1 MKFATRIIII
11 TGLSTLLLTSL
22 YWLASWHLVEAAED
36 ANRDTVLT
44 YLASQPNTST
54 QELEHLE
61 QLLNEP
67 GASERM
73 ERTLVIGGVL
83 LFSIGT
89 MGLTLLLLWQQTRP
103 VRALMEAVQAVDPAT
118 PHLEPLEREDE
129 VGELSRC
136 FAQLLHRIEGFI
148 QREQDFTRFAS
159 HELRSPLMVMRSSL
173 DLLQEVSSDHATME
187 HRALARIDQ
196 ALKRM
201 ERLTDSFLWLSRET
215 PNATCQVDSET
226 FEQLLQ
232 QYVELIPEAR
242 ESIQLR
248 IEPPLNWMIHPFV
261 LSVILENLLNN
272 ARLHG
277 TGKVMVQAQGNQ
289 LTITNPLPQ
298 AETAAEHPAYS
309 GFGYGLAIIEQL
321 CDRARATFSHEQD
334 QTQFTARLAFQISA
348 SAELPEECTTRA

>member
-1 MKFATRIIII
+1 M
-11 TGLSTLLLTSL
+11 
-22 YWLASWHLVEAAED
+22 
-36 ANRDTVLT
+36 
-44 YLASQPNTST
+44 
-54 QELEHLE
+54 
-61 QLLNEP
+61 
-67 GASERM
+67 
-73 ERTLVIGGVL
+73 
-83 LFSIGT
+83 
-89 MGLTLLLLWQQTRP
+89 
-103 VRALMEAVQAVDPAT
+103 
-118 PHLEPLEREDE
+118 
-129 VGELSRC
+129 GELSRC

-215 PNATCQVDSET
+215 PNATCLVDSET

-232 QYVELIPEAR
+232 QYIELIPEAR

-248 IEPPLNWMIHPFV
+248 IKPPLNWMIHPFV

-309 GFGYGLAIIEQL
+309 GFGYGLASSSSYATEPEQL
-321 CDRARATFSHEQD
+321 SAMSRIRRNSLPGWHFRFPPQRNCRRSVQPAPDWLRDSPQIDPARRYTPQCGRSSAPAENGEDYHDSAH
-334 QTQFTARLAFQISA
+334 ALAA
-348 SAELPEECTTRA
+348 PADTLR